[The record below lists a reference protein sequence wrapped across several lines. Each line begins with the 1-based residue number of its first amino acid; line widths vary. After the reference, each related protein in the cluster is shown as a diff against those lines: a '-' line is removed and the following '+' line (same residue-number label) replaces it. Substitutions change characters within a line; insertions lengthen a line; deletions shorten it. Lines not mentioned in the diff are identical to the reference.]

1 MLIVNVKEA
10 TYTEPQHAMLY
21 FPVPKDI
28 FKDLPVQPD
37 FPHITLLYLGTVTE
51 QANIIDVQ
59 AILQELASIGKPDA
73 KLNGIARFNVDENGN
88 PFVLLVDSKKLLEY
102 RVRALELA
110 EDGSEHGFIPHIT
123 MSYLE
128 KEQPL
133 PFDMIDQ
140 IEVPL
145 DWICYAEGEN
155 ARWCYFIESTD

>member
-1 MLIVNVKEA
+1 MLIVNVKQSIYE
-10 TYTEPQHAMLY
+10 EPQHAMLY

-59 AILQELASIGKPDA
+59 AILQELASLGKPAA

-88 PFVLLVDSKKLLEY
+88 PFVLLVDSKDLLKY
-102 RVRALELA
+102 RMLAMELA
-110 EDGSEHGFIPHIT
+110 EDGGEHGFIPHIT

-128 KEQPL
+128 KEQPM

-145 DWICYAEGEN
+145 NWICYAEGEN
-155 ARWCYFIESTD
+155 NRWCLHIESGD

>member
-1 MLIVNVKEA
+1 MLIANVKQA
-10 TYTEPQHAMLY
+10 TYDEPVHAMLY

-28 FKDLPVQPD
+28 FKDLPIQPD

-51 QANIIDVQ
+51 QADILDVQ
-59 AILQELASIGKPDA
+59 AMLEDLATLGTPAA
-73 KLNGIARFNVDENGN
+73 KLNGVARFNVDDNGN

-110 EDGSEHGFIPHIT
+110 EDGGEHGFIPHIT
-123 MSYLE
+123 LTYLE

-133 PFDMIDQ
+133 PFDMIDPVD
-140 IEVPL
+140 VPL

-155 ARWCYFIESTD
+155 NRWCLHIENGD